1 MKMDKTRR
9 PIDALPPV
17 RVRPKQ
23 KSRVILPNDAKA
35 QPPDKYAVLGNV
47 LDWATNVGYP
57 GYATAGIAEAF
68 STWVIPTMFAKVARG
83 DESAEDAAK
92 AAEVEYKRIFARWK

>member
-35 QPPDKYAVLGNV
+35 QPLAWRGQMPSANR
-47 LDWATNVGYP
+47 TTSP
-57 GYATAGIAEAF
+57 PPAGRDAQRVRAMIA
-68 STWVIPTMFAKVARG
+68 
-83 DESAEDAAK
+83 AAK
-92 AAEVEYKRIFARWK
+92 RE

>member
-1 MKMDKTRR
+1 MDKTRR

-35 QPPDKYAVLGNV
+35 QPLAWRGQMPSANR
-47 LDWATNVGYP
+47 TTSP
-57 GYATAGIAEAF
+57 PPAGRDAQRVRAMIA
-68 STWVIPTMFAKVARG
+68 
-83 DESAEDAAK
+83 AAK
-92 AAEVEYKRIFARWK
+92 RE

>member
-35 QPPDKYAVLGNV
+35 
-47 LDWATNVGYP
+47 
-57 GYATAGIAEAF
+57 
-68 STWVIPTMFAKVARG
+68 SR
-83 DESAEDAAK
+83 
-92 AAEVEYKRIFARWK
+92 